1 MKKTIIQILLSFF
14 TGVALWSCSSET
26 DAYAKLVSEWQ
37 GREIVFPDV
46 MTDMITGDTIELSDV
61 DFTILTYVDSLGC
74 SSCKMKLP
82 LWNEFLSQIDSI
94 TEYDFNVIMVVHP
107 SDLRDVLYLAK
118 LNSYEYPIYIDSNDV
133 LNRINDFPEEPMY
146 QSFLLD
152 KNHTVISIGNPAY
165 LSGIYSLYLS
175 LLSGKKVI
183 SNTNNIVDVDENII
197 NLEKVQVG
205 SSLHRDVLFS
215 NIGNDTVFINKVVA
229 SCNCMELVFMEEYLK
244 PNSDIKA
251 ILNYKAD
258 TIPESIEGT
267 IHIFYKDFESPSV
280 IQIKGLNIN

>member
-1 MKKTIIQILLSFF
+1 STGLSELASD
-14 TGVALWSCSSET
+14 TLSET
-26 DAYAKLVSEWQ
+26 
-37 GREIVFPDV
+37 
-46 MTDMITGDTIELSDV
+46 
-61 DFTILTYVDSLGC
+61 
-74 SSCKMKLP
+74 LP
-82 LWNEFLSQIDSI
+82 
-94 TEYDFNVIMVVHP
+94 
-107 SDLRDVLYLAK
+107 
-118 LNSYEYPIYIDSNDV
+118 
-133 LNRINDFPEEPMY
+133 
-146 QSFLLD
+146 
-152 KNHTVISIGNPAY
+152 
-165 LSGIYSLYLS
+165 
-175 LLSGKKVI
+175 KVI

-280 IQIKGLNIN
+280 IQIKGLKIN